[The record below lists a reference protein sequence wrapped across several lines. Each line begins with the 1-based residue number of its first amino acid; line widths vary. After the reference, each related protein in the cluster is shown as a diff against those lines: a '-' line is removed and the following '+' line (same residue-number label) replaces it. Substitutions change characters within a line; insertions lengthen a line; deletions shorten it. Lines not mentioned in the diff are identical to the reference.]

1 MTEHKII
8 FRGTSYKNRMIEI
21 YLPQYKY
28 SQFAIPSPLG
38 NTHNVW
44 GSTSDK
50 FWSEH
55 EELNV
60 EVINILSKLVY
71 KHLWF
76 LMGWDLAP
84 QDKFH
89 TFEVWKLWV
98 NELITRYDN
107 FKPNEEEYQI
117 CLNSFYNKY
126 VREKGKRVYAY
137 IEDENM

>member
-1 MTEHKII
+1 MKYEII
-8 FRGTSYKNRMIEI
+8 FKGASYENRMIEI
-21 YLPQYKY
+21 YLPEYKH

-50 FWSEH
+50 FWREH
-55 EELNV
+55 EELNI

-89 TFEVWKLWV
+89 TFEVWKLSI
-98 NELITRYDN
+98 NDFIERYEN

-126 VREKGKRVYAY
+126 VREKGKRVYTY
-137 IEDENM
+137 IE

>member
-1 MTEHKII
+1 MKYEII
-8 FRGTSYKNRMIEI
+8 FKGATYKNRMIEI
-21 YLPQYKY
+21 YLPEYKY

-38 NTHNVW
+38 DTYNVW
-44 GSTSDK
+44 GVTSEK
-50 FWSEH
+50 FWRDH
-55 EELNV
+55 QELNT

-89 TFEVWKLWV
+89 SFEAWKLSV
-98 NELITRYDN
+98 NEFITRYKN
-107 FKPNEEEYQI
+107 FNPNEEEYHI

-126 VREKGKRVYAY
+126 VREKGKRIYTY
-137 IEDENM
+137 IE

>member
-1 MTEHKII
+1 MKYEII
-8 FRGTSYKNRMIEI
+8 FKGASYKNRMIEI
-21 YLPQYKY
+21 YLPEYKH

-38 NTHNVW
+38 DTHNVW

-50 FWSEH
+50 FWRDH
-55 EELNV
+55 QELNI
-60 EVINILSKLVY
+60 EVISILSKLVY

-89 TFEVWKLWV
+89 TFEAWELSV
-98 NELITRYDN
+98 NEFIERYKN
-107 FKPNEEEYQI
+107 FKPNEKEYQI

-126 VREKGKRVYAY
+126 TREKGKRIYTY
-137 IEDENM
+137 EE